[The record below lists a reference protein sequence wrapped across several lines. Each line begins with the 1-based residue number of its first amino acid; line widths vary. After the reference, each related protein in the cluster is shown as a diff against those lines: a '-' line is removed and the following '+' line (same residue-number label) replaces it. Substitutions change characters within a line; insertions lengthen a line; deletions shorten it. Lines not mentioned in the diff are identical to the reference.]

1 MAQHATS
8 RRGISSRAVEIA
20 VALLTLAF
28 GALVAYTS
36 YLLGST
42 WGEYGP
48 GAGYFPFYIG
58 SLICVGSIVTLIQ
71 AATARHPAGKRIFVE
86 WDALRRVFAVLVP
99 AAIFVAGVYLVGI
112 YVSALFYIAA
122 FMIWIGKYPWYKG
135 FAVGFGVTFALFLM
149 FEVWFLVLLP
159 KGAYNVLRFV
169 GY

>member
-8 RRGISSRAVEIA
+8 RRGISTRAVEIA

-42 WGEYGP
+42 WGEHGP

-58 SLICVGSIVTLIQ
+58 SSIVVGSIVILVQ
-71 AATARHPAGKRIFVE
+71 AAAAAPGKRIFVE
-86 WDALRRVFAVLVP
+86 WGALRRVFAVLVP
-99 AAIFVAGVYLVGI
+99 AAIFAAGVYLVGI

-135 FAVGFGVTFALFLM
+135 LAVGFGVTFALFLM

-159 KGAYNVLRFV
+159 KGAYNVLGFV

>member
-1 MAQHATS
+1 VKDVFRDVSQKAGQKCTAI
-8 RRGISSRAVEIA
+8 RR
-20 VALLTLAF
+20 
-28 GALVAYTS
+28 
-36 YLLGST
+36 
-42 WGEYGP
+42 
-48 GAGYFPFYIG
+48 
-58 SLICVGSIVTLIQ
+58 
-71 AATARHPAGKRIFVE
+71 
-86 WDALRRVFAVLVP
+86 VLVP